1 MRLLIL
7 GGTGWLGGYVAGAAR
22 RHGDE
27 VTCLARGSSG
37 PVPDGVRF
45 VKADRDRSDAYDLVA
60 AQDWD
65 AVVDVSRQPGQV
77 RIAADLLRER
87 SASFVFI
94 SSVSAYRDTDVP
106 GADETAALLPALQGD
121 VMESM
126 QTYGEAK
133 VACEQNVL
141 SAFGPAR
148 SCIVRVGLIG
158 GPGDLFDRSGYWP
171 LRFARPA
178 TANGAVL
185 IPDAP
190 NLMTQVIDV
199 RDLAEWIVHAAR
211 NRLAGVFNATGL
223 PISMAEHLEVARG
236 VAKHTG
242 PTVAVDPDWLQAH
255 GVKPWAGP
263 RSLPLWLPLPKYAGF
278 SARDN
283 SAARAN
289 GLATRPLQETLADV
303 LAWEIGRPSTTVRQA
318 GLTDDE
324 EQALLGELAS
334 AS

>member
-7 GGTGWLGGYVAGAAR
+7 GGTAWLGGHVARAALR
-22 RHGDE
+22 QGHE
-27 VTCLARGSSG
+27 VTCLARGTSG
-37 PVPDGVRF
+37 SAPDGVRF
-45 VKADRDRSDAYDLVA
+45 MQSDRDRPDACDLVA
-60 AQDWD
+60 EQDWD

-77 RIAADLLRER
+77 RTAADALRRR

-106 GADETAALLPALQGD
+106 GADETAALLPPLQSE

-133 VACEQNVL
+133 VACEQHVL
-141 SAFGPAR
+141 AAFGASQ

-171 LRFARPA
+171 LRFTRPA
-178 TANGAVL
+178 AANQAVL

-190 NLMTQVIDV
+190 DLMTQVIDV
-199 RDLAEWIVHAAR
+199 RDLADWIVHAAL

-223 PISMAEHLEVARG
+223 PISMSEHLEVARG
-236 VAKHTG
+236 VAKHHG
-242 PTVAVDPDWLQAH
+242 ATVAVDQEWLQAH

-278 SARDN
+278 SSRDS

-289 GLATRPLQETLADV
+289 GLVTRPLKETLADV
-303 LAWEIGRPSTTVRQA
+303 LAWELGRPTGTVRQA

-324 EQALLGELAS
+324 ERALLSELAP

>member
-7 GGTGWLGGYVAGAAR
+7 GGTGWLGGHVAGAAQR
-22 RHGDE
+22 QGHE

-37 PVPDGVRF
+37 PVPEGVRF
-45 VKADRDRSDAYDLVA
+45 VKADRDRSDAYDLVV

-77 RIAADLLRER
+77 RVAADVLRNR
-87 SASFVFI
+87 SALFIFI

-106 GADETAALLPALQGD
+106 GADETAALLPPLQGD

-133 VACEQNVL
+133 VACEQHVL
-141 SAFGPAR
+141 AAFGPSR

-178 TANGAVL
+178 TVNGAVL
-185 IPDAP
+185 TPDAP
-190 NLMTQVIDV
+190 DLMTQVIDV
-199 RDLAEWIVHAAR
+199 RDLAEWIVHGAC

-223 PISMAEHLEVARG
+223 PISMSEHLEVARG
-236 VAKHTG
+236 VANHRG
-242 PTVAVDPDWLQAH
+242 PTVAVDPQWLQAH

-278 SARDN
+278 SSRDS

-303 LAWEIGRPSTTVRQA
+303 LAWEIGRPSSAVRQA

-324 EQALLGELAS
+324 ERALLDEVAS
-334 AS
+334 VS